1 MSVVV
6 IGLSHHTSP
15 VELRE
20 RFAFADEKIP
30 GALKALRDSGLASE
44 CAILSTCNRVEIYAT
59 TPLAPET
66 AFAELKKFLIRWGE
80 TPGEPTASSPSPQRG
95 VGRGEEAM
103 TVSKSNPLTPTLS
116 PFGRGEGIQLVGDE
130 LYTFAEPD
138 SLHHLFKVAAG
149 LDSMVIGETE
159 IFGQLKD
166 AYELAFTHKH
176 TGARLNK
183 AFQRAF
189 NVAKHI
195 RTETNIQRGSVSV
208 MSAAVELAEKIFSSL
223 AEHEVLVIGA
233 GETSEKTAR
242 ALQSRGVKRITVTNR
257 SPERATALA
266 AELGGR
272 AVPFENWTDTL
283 EQIDIAISSTAAPHH
298 ILDRAKL
305 EPLMKRRRNRP
316 LLLIDIAVPRDI
328 DPAVNA
334 LDNVYLYNVD
344 DLQSIA
350 DDYLNLRKEEVTRC
364 EKIITEKVAALLE
377 ANKF

>member
-6 IGLSHHTSP
+6 IGLSHRSAP

-20 RFAFADEKIP
+20 RFAFVENKIP
-30 GALKALRDSGLASE
+30 EALSELRASGLAGE
-44 CAILSTCNRVEIYAT
+44 AVILSTCNRVEIYAAT
-59 TPLAPET
+59 TLAPDA
-66 AFAELKKFLIRWGE
+66 AFARIKQFLIAHHAFDG
-80 TPGEPTASSPSPQRG
+80 A
-95 VGRGEEAM
+95 
-103 TVSKSNPLTPTLS
+103 L
-116 PFGRGEGIQLVGDE
+116 GDE
-130 LYTFAEPD
+130 LYTIAEPH

-149 LDSMVIGETE
+149 LDSMVVGETE
-159 IFGQLKD
+159 IFGQLKK
-166 AYELAFTHKH
+166 AYDLAFSHKH

-189 NVAKHI
+189 NVSKHI
-195 RTETNIQRGSVSV
+195 RTTTNIQRGSVSV
-208 MSAAVELAEKIFSSL
+208 MSAAVELAEKIFTTL

-242 ALQSRGVKRITVTNR
+242 ALQSRGVSKITVTNR
-257 SPERATALA
+257 SPERALALA

-272 AVPFENWTDTL
+272 AVPFETWP
-283 EQIDIAISSTAAPHH
+283 EEFERIDIAVSSTAATTH

-305 EPLMKRRRNRP
+305 EPLMKRRQHRP

-328 DPAVNA
+328 DPSVNE

-350 DDYLNLRKEEVTRC
+350 SDYLKLRQEEVARC
-364 EKIITEKVAALLE
+364 EQIIAEKVAALLE
-377 ANKF
+377 ANKIAASLGRS

>member
-1 MSVVV
+1 MSVIV
-6 IGLSHHTSP
+6 IGLSHRSAP

-20 RFAFADEKIP
+20 RFAFVESKIP
-30 GALKALRDSGLASE
+30 DALKQLRESGLVTE
-44 CAILSTCNRVEIYAT
+44 GVVLSTCNRVEIYAAT
-59 TPLAPET
+59 TLAPDDIF
-66 AFAELKKFLIRWGE
+66 FAKIKKFLLDHHAYDGE
-80 TPGEPTASSPSPQRG
+80 
-95 VGRGEEAM
+95 
-103 TVSKSNPLTPTLS
+103 L
-116 PFGRGEGIQLVGDE
+116 GDE
-130 LYTFAEPD
+130 LYTFAEPH

-159 IFGQLKD
+159 IFGQLKK
-166 AYELAFTHKH
+166 AYDLAFTHKH

-195 RTETNIQRGSVSV
+195 RTKTNIQRGSVSV
-208 MSAAVELAEKIFSSL
+208 MSAAVELAEKIFTSL

-242 ALQSRGVKRITVTNR
+242 ALQSRGVQKITVTNR
-257 SPERATALA
+257 SPERAQALA

-272 AVPFENWTDTL
+272 AVPFEHWP
-283 EQIDIAISSTAAPHH
+283 EEFERIDIAVSSTAATTH

-305 EPLMKRRRNRP
+305 EPLMKRRQHRP

-328 DPAVNA
+328 DPAVSE

-344 DLQSIA
+344 DLKAIA
-350 DDYLNLRKEEVTRC
+350 DEYLKLRHEELDHC
-364 EKIITEKVAALLE
+364 NQIIAEKVAALLA
-377 ANKF
+377 ANKFSTGR

>member
-6 IGLSHHTSP
+6 IGLSHRSAP

-30 GALKALRDSGLASE
+30 VALRELRAAGLATE
-44 CAILSTCNRVEIYAT
+44 AAILSTCNRVEIYAV
-59 TPLAPET
+59 TPLPADA
-66 AFAELKKFLIRWGE
+66 AFAELKKFLITHHAYDG
-80 TPGEPTASSPSPQRG
+80 A
-95 VGRGEEAM
+95 
-103 TVSKSNPLTPTLS
+103 L
-116 PFGRGEGIQLVGDE
+116 GDE
-130 LYTFAEPD
+130 LYTFAEPH

-159 IFGQLKD
+159 IFGQLKQ
-166 AYELAFTHKH
+166 AYELAFSQKH

-208 MSAAVELAEKIFSSL
+208 MSAAVELAEKIFTAL
-223 AEHEVLVIGA
+223 DEHDVLVIGA

-242 ALQSRGVKRITVTNR
+242 ALLSRGARGVVVTNR
-257 SPERATALA
+257 SPERAAALA
-266 AELGGR
+266 AGLGGR
-272 AVPFENWTDTL
+272 AVPFEHWPEEFDK
-283 EQIDIAISSTAAPHH
+283 IDIAISSTAAQHH
-298 ILDRAKL
+298 ILDRATL
-305 EPLMKRRRNRP
+305 EPLMKRRKHRP

-328 DPAVNA
+328 DPAVSD

-344 DLQSIA
+344 DLKAIA
-350 DDYLNLRKEEVTRC
+350 DEYLKLRHEELDRC
-364 EKIITEKVAALLE
+364 NRIIAEKVAGLLE
-377 ANKF
+377 TKQYSPTDAGR